1 MTMNTIP
8 ISAVKIKHLKI
19 KLIGYYSQPPLC
31 PQVAQRLDVEIDTTN
46 YRWNT
51 ESPFPRKA
59 LPCRSFRKENIS
71 RNSTLMPGMD
81 GEAIFFTWRGGAG
94 RGKAKILR
102 GREPPLPHNAGRGG
116 EGVKICGAG
125 RSSGG
130 EQLIEIICCSKE
142 MLICIK

>member
-1 MTMNTIP
+1 MGASDMRLRQTQKIKNQAMTMNTIP
-8 ISAVKIKHLKI
+8 ISSVKIKHLKI

-71 RNSTLMPGMD
+71 RNSTLMLSS
-81 GEAIFFTWRGGAG
+81 FGALVMNTIDNV
-94 RGKAKILR
+94 AWMPCTL
-102 GREPPLPHNAGRGG
+102 L
-116 EGVKICGAG
+116 
-125 RSSGG
+125 
-130 EQLIEIICCSKE
+130 
-142 MLICIK
+142 